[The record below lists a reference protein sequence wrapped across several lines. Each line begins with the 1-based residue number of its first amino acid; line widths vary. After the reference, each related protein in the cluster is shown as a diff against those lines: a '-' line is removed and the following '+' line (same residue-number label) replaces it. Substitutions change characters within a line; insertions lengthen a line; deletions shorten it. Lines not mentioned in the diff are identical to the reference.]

1 MQHDLGEAHAMIV
14 MYFNDVHAPY
24 LALFPSREL
33 AEVIG
38 EHKHGLQAPP
48 GPSMPCCAASA

>member
-1 MQHDLGEAHAMIV
+1 MV
-14 MYFNDVHAPY
+14 MYFNHVHAPY

-38 EHKHGLQAPP
+38 EHEHGLQASPC
-48 GPSMPCCAASA
+48 PSMPYCTTSA